1 MAAMDADSLRRWLA
15 ERAASHEFSGVALVW
30 RDGAPVFS
38 YAGGL
43 AHRGH
48 SVPMTETTRFAV
60 ASVTKMVTATTARRL
75 VDRGVIRLDQPLVE
89 ILPAN
94 HRPAALTPDHTL
106 HHLLSHTSG
115 LRSYHDD
122 EDQTW
127 DSFTSCW
134 DRIPTYHIRRPADML
149 PLFGDLPANGPPGL
163 AYQYADA
170 NFVLASLVIEAATG
184 KPFTAAA
191 AEEVLTP
198 AGLRDSAFEALDQ
211 DPPRLATGYLH
222 TSGPYQ
228 TWRSNIFS
236 VPANGMPDGGLVTTA
251 ADLARLLDALLG
263 GELLSASL
271 LAAMTTPQG
280 PPPAEARPYAWA
292 YGYGMELAVENGQ
305 VTILGHG
312 GADPGVSTIVAHH
325 RAAATTIV
333 VLCNHDRG
341 SWAVNLQLAAAFGL
355 TNPRT

>member
-1 MAAMDADSLRRWLA
+1 MDVDTLRQRLDQRA
-15 ERAASHEFSGVALVW
+15 ENHEFSGVALVW
-30 RDGAPVFS
+30 RDRAPVFS

-48 SVPMTETTRFAV
+48 GVAMTEATRFAV
-60 ASVTKMVTATTARRL
+60 ASVTKMVTATTALRL

-89 ILPAN
+89 ILPTE
-94 HRPAALTPDHTL
+94 HQPTALTPGHTL

-115 LRSYHDD
+115 LRNYHDD

-134 DRIPTYHIRRPADML
+134 DRVPTYHIRRPADML
-149 PLFGDLPANGPPGL
+149 PLFKDLPAVGSPGV
-163 AYQYADA
+163 AFQYADA
-170 NFVLASLVIEAATG
+170 NFILASLVIEAASG
-184 KPFTAAA
+184 KPFAEAAA
-191 AEEVLTP
+191 AEVLRP
-198 AGLRDSAFEALDQ
+198 VGMNDSAFEALDQ

-222 TSGPYQ
+222 TSGPFE

-251 ADLARLLDALLG
+251 ADLARLIDALLAG
-263 GELLSASL
+263 RLVSPST
-271 LAAMTTPQG
+271 LAAMMTPQG
-280 PPPAEARPYAWA
+280 PPSTKLER
-292 YGYGMELAVENGQ
+292 YGYGYGLELVVENGE
-305 VTILGHG
+305 VTIVGHG

-325 RAAATTIV
+325 RAASTTIV

-341 SWAVNLQLAAAFGL
+341 SWPVNLQLAAAFGL
-355 TNPRT
+355 TDPRT